1 MSTAPSANE
10 SSKHPDGRYANGAQR
25 PPPPAERG
33 ATVIPDRVVARI
45 AAKVA
50 STALHRITTPQH
62 PLSDLAAP
70 SAHATTHDATAQ
82 LALSV
87 DLPYPTDITAACRQ
101 LQREVTEQVAHL
113 TGLDI
118 SEVMVTVRRLV
129 VAGQPGR
136 VR

>member
-1 MSTAPSANE
+1 M
-10 SSKHPDGRYANGAQR
+10 
-25 PPPPAERG
+25 
-33 ATVIPDRVVARI
+33 ARI